1 MSPGGVLE
9 ELAIHAREHPEDGA
23 VLARFRA
30 LLEDT
35 TAPFSREQFRPGHLT
50 CSACVLGG
58 GGAHV
63 LLLHHVRLDRW
74 LQPGGHVEPGD
85 GTPLAGALR
94 ELREE
99 SGLSVLAPLA
109 GSGGSALVD
118 LDIHEIPA
126 RGAEPDHLHFDL
138 RYAFAVRGNPSLVR
152 SEESTALRWISVAH
166 LGELTD
172 EESVTRLVARA
183 RARAAALEDG
193 VASRARQGGGGS

>member
-1 MSPGGVLE
+1 MTPAGVLA

-23 VLARFRA
+23 ALARFRA
-30 LLEDT
+30 LLEET
-35 TAPFSREQFRPGHLT
+35 PAPFSRGQYRPGHLT

-58 GGAHV
+58 GGARV
-63 LLLHHVRLDRW
+63 LLLHHARLDRW

-85 GTPLAGALR
+85 PTPVAGALR

-109 GSGGSALVD
+109 RSGGSALVD

-126 RGAEPDHLHFDL
+126 RGDEPAHLHFDL
-138 RYAFAVRGNPSLVR
+138 RYAFAVEGDPSLRR
-152 SEESTALRWISVAH
+152 SEESNALRWIDIGR

-172 EESVTRLVARA
+172 EESVARLVARA
-183 RARAAALEDG
+183 LAR
-193 VASRARQGGGGS
+193 VCPGGE